1 MPALELVRGGEL
13 IASFRLDAPVV
24 VLGRGDE
31 CDITLGGSLVSHRH
45 CQFVASGDAYVAQ
58 DLGSA
63 NGTYVNGERVEQ
75 QTLRD
80 GDRIAVVPYI
90 LFYRA
95 RDEVSSAAPR
105 RGEGGAATDVTA
117 TTRLDAA
124 EILRQLKK
132 ISDEARPYGFT
143 VSHEAI
149 GDAVD
154 LVKVS
159 GALDANTFDGL
170 EQAINSLFA
179 AERFRL
185 IIDITEV
192 SYVASAGIGVLIGA
206 TNEAEASGGKIVLL
220 NPTSEVQEVFDG
232 LGFAEIF
239 TIARSRQEAL
249 SVL

>member
-31 CDITLGGSLVSHRH
+31 CDITLGGLLVSHRH
-45 CQFVASGDAYVAQ
+45 CQFVGSGEAYAVQ

-75 QTLRD
+75 QTLSD

-90 LFYRA
+90 LIYRA
-95 RDEVSSAAPR
+95 RDRASSAGPTTA
-105 RGEGGAATDVTA
+105 EGTSAADVMA
-117 TTRLDAA
+117 TTKLDSA
-124 EILRQLKK
+124 EIIRHLKK
-132 ISDEARPYGFT
+132 ISEEARPYGFS
-143 VSHEAI
+143 VSHETI
-149 GDAVD
+149 GDTVD

-159 GALDANTFDGL
+159 GALDAHTFDGL
-170 EQAINSLFA
+170 EEAINSLFA

-232 LGFAEIF
+232 LGFTEIF

>member
-1 MPALELVRGGEL
+1 MPALELVRGGER

-31 CDITLGGSLVSHRH
+31 CDITLGGFLVSHRH
-45 CQFVASGDAYVAQ
+45 CQFVGSGGAYVVQ

-75 QTLRD
+75 RTLRD

-90 LFYRA
+90 FFYRA
-95 RDEVSSAAPR
+95 RDKVSSAAPR
-105 RGEGGAATDVTA
+105 SGEVGAATDVTA
-117 TTRLDAA
+117 TTKLDSA

-132 ISDEARPYGFT
+132 ISEEARPYGFS
-143 VSHEAI
+143 VSHETI
-149 GDAVD
+149 SDTVD
-154 LVKVS
+154 LIKVS

-170 EQAINSLFA
+170 EEAINSLFA

-192 SYVASAGIGVLIGA
+192 GYIASAGIGVLIGA
-206 TNEAEASGGKIVLL
+206 TNEAEASGGKIVVL
-220 NPTSEVQEVFDG
+220 NPTSEVQEVLDN
-232 LGFAEIF
+232 LGFTEVF